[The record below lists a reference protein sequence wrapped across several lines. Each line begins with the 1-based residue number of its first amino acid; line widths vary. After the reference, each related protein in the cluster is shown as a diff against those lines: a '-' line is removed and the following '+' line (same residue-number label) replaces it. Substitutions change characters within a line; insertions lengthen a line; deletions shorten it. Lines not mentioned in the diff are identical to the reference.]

1 MNDFLD
7 SPLGGH
13 DSETTPK
20 SVNLNNLRY
29 GNGRTGRFNS
39 ISPYEAANG
48 KKKPELEID
57 SASPDSYSG
66 ALNNH
71 RGEMSVGA
79 KGTASKYGQIRFPSL
94 NPIDETKY
102 DAEGDK
108 GNKKVNIE
116 LILNIEEK
124 LHGIYEVMKWL

>member
-1 MNDFLD
+1 
-7 SPLGGH
+7 
-13 DSETTPK
+13 
-20 SVNLNNLRY
+20 VNLNNLRV
-29 GNGRTGRFNS
+29 GRTGRFNS
-39 ISPYEAANG
+39 ISPYEAGNNAR
-48 KKKPELEID
+48 KKPELEID
-57 SASPDSYSG
+57 NNNTEAFAG
-66 ALNNH
+66 AMSNQ

-116 LILNIEEK
+116 LILSLEDK
-124 LHGIYEVMKWL
+124 LRAVYEVIN